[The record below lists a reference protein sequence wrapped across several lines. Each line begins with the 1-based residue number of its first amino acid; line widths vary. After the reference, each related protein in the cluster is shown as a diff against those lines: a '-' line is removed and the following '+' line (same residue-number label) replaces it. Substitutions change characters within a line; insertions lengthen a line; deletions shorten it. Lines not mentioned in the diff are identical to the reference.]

1 MDAMT
6 PQFRI
11 RYWARHAEG
20 AGSALMVEDP
30 EGALYLFS
38 RGELHL
44 RLDPQTGVRHLERY
58 FARAQHV
65 WKRVDSDAV
74 HSLAALP
81 TLEHCYS

>member
-20 AGSALMVEDP
+20 SGSALMVEDS

-44 RLDPQTGVRHLERY
+44 RLDPLTGNRHLEKY
-58 FARAQHV
+58 FARARHV
-65 WKRVDSDAV
+65 WRRVESDAV
-74 HSLAALP
+74 HPLAALP
-81 TLEHCYS
+81 ALERAYS